1 MMTSFRR
8 LILPLLALGLAGAAS
23 VPAQAQNA
31 IATVNGVPITNFDV
45 AQRIRIVQ
53 LIEGRRMDQRTATQE
68 LIDDKV
74 KLLEARR
81 VGYRVT
87 EDGVEVEYTR
97 LAKSGGRDIKTFD
110 AALRQ
115 AGVEPANLRD
125 KIRADL
131 AWQVLLRDQARKGSQ
146 VSSEE
151 LEKAI
156 DEEMKKQKPVVDY
169 YLRNVVFV
177 VPRGVSPGARESA
190 ANAARAR
197 FSGCE
202 TGFDELRNLPEV
214 AIRPAQLRS
223 SDQLGE
229 ALVKL
234 LDPHARGQALPAVP
248 YRAGYRDGR
257 GLRAQ
262 SASGFA
268 GFAQRGGR
276 KARRAPHHRSRA
288 QLPRGT
294 AQEGGHPDDA
304 LMAAFEDG
312 LPPLREV
319 IRTHGLE
326 ALKSLGQNFLLDFNI
341 TAKIAREAG
350 PLEGRRVIEVG
361 PAQVVSRARFSLL
374 ARLKWW

>member
-1 MMTSFRR
+1 MMTSRFDA
-8 LILPLLALGLAGAAS
+8 PLLPARAWPRRRAL
-23 VPAQAQNA
+23 PFPRKQNA

-53 LIEGRRMDQRTATQE
+53 LIEGRRMDQRTAIQE

-87 EDGVEVEYTR
+87 EDGVEVEYNR

-110 AALRQ
+110 AAPSPARCGARQ
-115 AGVEPANLRD
+115 SARQDPRRSRL
-125 KIRADL
+125 
-131 AWQVLLRDQARKGSQ
+131 QVLLRDQARKGSQ

-156 DEEMKKQKPVVDY
+156 DEEMKKQKPVIDY

-177 VPRGVSPGARESA
+177 VPRGVSPGAN
-190 ANAARAR
+190 ANAPRMLPAR

-234 LDPHARGQALPAVP
+234 LDRTPVGKLSTPFRTEQGIEMVAVCERNPRPVSQALRNEVAE
-248 YRAGYRDGR
+248 RLGE
-257 GLRAQ
+257 
-262 SASGFA
+262 
-268 GFAQRGGR
+268 
-276 KARRAPHHRSRA
+276 RR
-288 QLPRGT
+288 
-294 AQEGGHPDDA
+294 
-304 LMAAFEDG
+304 
-312 LPPLREV
+312 
-319 IRTHGLE
+319 
-326 ALKSLGQNFLLDFNI
+326 I
-341 TAKIAREAG
+341 TD
-350 PLEGRRVIEVG
+350 
-361 PAQVVSRARFSLL
+361 RARSYL
-374 ARLKWW
+374 AELRKKVDIRMMR

>member
-1 MMTSFRR
+1 MMTPFRR
-8 LILPLLALGLAGAAS
+8 LILPLLALGLAGAATA
-23 VPAQAQNA
+23 PARAQNA
-31 IATVNGVPITNFDV
+31 IATVNGLPITNFDV
-45 AQRIRIVQ
+45 AQRVRIAQ
-53 LIEGRRMDQRTATQE
+53 LIDGRRLDARSATQE

-87 EDGVEVEYTR
+87 DEGVEVEYSR
-97 LAKSGGRDIKTFD
+97 LARAGGRDNQTFD

-115 AGVEPANLRD
+115 AGVEPSSLRD

-156 DEEMKKQKPVVDY
+156 DEEMKKQKPIVDY

-234 LDPHARGQALPAVP
+234 LDRTPVGKLSPPFRTEQGIEMVAVCERNPRPVSQALRNEVAD
-248 YRAGYRDGR
+248 RLGE
-257 GLRAQ
+257 
-262 SASGFA
+262 
-268 GFAQRGGR
+268 
-276 KARRAPHHRSRA
+276 RR
-288 QLPRGT
+288 
-294 AQEGGHPDDA
+294 
-304 LMAAFEDG
+304 
-312 LPPLREV
+312 
-319 IRTHGLE
+319 
-326 ALKSLGQNFLLDFNI
+326 I
-341 TAKIAREAG
+341 TD
-350 PLEGRRVIEVG
+350 
-361 PAQVVSRARFSLL
+361 RARSYL
-374 ARLKWW
+374 AELRKKVDIRMMR